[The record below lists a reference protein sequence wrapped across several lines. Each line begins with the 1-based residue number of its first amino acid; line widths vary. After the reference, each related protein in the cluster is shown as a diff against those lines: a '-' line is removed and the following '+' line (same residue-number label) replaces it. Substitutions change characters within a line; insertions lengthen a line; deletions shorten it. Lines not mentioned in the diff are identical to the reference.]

1 MGFSTT
7 GWAFLQQVGLFYNKL
22 CFSTTNALGFKKS
35 NVLGLKKSNVL
46 GLKMS
51 NVLGLKKASVW
62 LRNTLQFQKG
72 QLGIVP
78 VPVLGLEKSSRALPK
93 AI

>member
-1 MGFSTT
+1 MG
-7 GWAFLQQVGLFYNKL
+7 L
-22 CFSTTNALGFKKS
+22 KKS

-46 GLKMS
+46 GLKKS
-51 NVLGLKKASVW
+51 NVIGFKKVNVW

-78 VPVLGLEKSSRALPK
+78 VPVSGLE
-93 AI
+93 